1 LEIKNCPNLEK
12 VICSRNQLTEL
23 NLQGFP
29 RLKTLICND
38 NKLTSLD
45 LSNSK
50 ELEDLNIM
58 NNSFAEQNLS
68 LLGSLTKL
76 KELRLGNNRFHDSL
90 EPLKNIS
97 GLKLL
102 DIRNTDI
109 SRGLEHLPESID
121 FFNCLADIKK
131 DAQVKKIY
139 DLFANE
145 QGEVELLTEPNGFI
159 KDFPAKLRAYKQ
171 KITEGIKDDKG
182 KEIQQLKDKISELGK
197 QLADAKN
204 EGQKDKQEIENL
216 KNQIKDLEGKLSS
229 TDQAKEIEELKKTLD
244 VNRKFTNTLSD
255 NIVRLETE
263 ISESKL
269 PGQQPGNS
277 VEVPQ
282 QIAQIIDN
290 PPLKKD

>member
-1 LEIKNCPNLEK
+1 MEIRNCSNLERI
-12 VICSRNQLTEL
+12 ICSRNQLAEL
-23 NLQGFP
+23 NFQDFP
-29 RLKTLICND
+29 KLKTLICND

-45 LSNSK
+45 LSNNK

-68 LLGSLTKL
+68 LLTPSTKL

-121 FFNCLADIKK
+121 LFNCLADIKK
-131 DAQVKKIY
+131 EAQVKKIY

-171 KITEGIKDDKG
+171 KITEGNKVDKD
-182 KEIQQLKDKISELGK
+182 KEIQRLKDKVSELEK
-197 QLADAKN
+197 QLVDAKN

-244 VNRKFTNTLSD
+244 GNRKFTNTLSD

-263 ISESKL
+263 ISELKSL
-269 PGQQPGNS
+269 GQQSGNS
-277 VEVPQ
+277 VETPQ
-282 QIAQIIDN
+282 QIAQIVDN